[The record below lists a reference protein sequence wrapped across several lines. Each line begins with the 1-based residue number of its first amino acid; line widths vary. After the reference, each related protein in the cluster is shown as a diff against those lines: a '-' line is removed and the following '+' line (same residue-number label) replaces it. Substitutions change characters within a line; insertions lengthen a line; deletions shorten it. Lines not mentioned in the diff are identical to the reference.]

1 MKPSCRP
8 PLIIGQEA
16 SLFKG
21 VGGTLACRV
30 GGLPPAHA
38 MRTAAMV
45 PHGALGSDVV
55 LRGFAHY
62 TVHRIAWAE
71 VSKKLKGKPT

>member
-1 MKPSCRP
+1 VKPSCRP
-8 PLIIGQEA
+8 PLIIGKEA
-16 SLFKG
+16 SLFKS
-21 VGGTLACRV
+21 VGETLACRI

-38 MRTAAMV
+38 VRTAATV
-45 PHGALGSDVV
+45 PHGALWSDMV
-55 LRGFAHY
+55 LRWFAHY